1 MLLGGTFFST
11 TIFLKCERDLKLAG
25 FGTKQYSISYFYKL
39 IVATDFLSP
48 GLHHKQCIVRK
59 SVNQLVI

>member
-1 MLLGGTFFST
+1 MLGGTFFST

-25 FGTKQYSISYFYKL
+25 FGTKQYNTSYFYKL
-39 IVATDFLSP
+39 VVATDFLSP
-48 GLHHKQCIVRK
+48 GLHHKKCVVRK